1 MVGHTWL
8 GTKHDQFQM
17 GDKPECFLG
26 ESHMSDPTF
35 NPLTFVLLDTFA
47 PLIYALLRH
56 LLKLNI
62 LRWGAFS
69 KQ

>member
-1 MVGHTWL
+1 MVGYKWL
-8 GTKHDQFQM
+8 GTGHDRFQM
-17 GDKPECFLG
+17 GHKSQCFLG
-26 ESHMSDPTF
+26 ESHMSDPPYNPMTF
-35 NPLTFVLLDTFA
+35 APLDTFA

-62 LRWGAFS
+62 LKWGAFS